1 MHRRLPVALACVAV
15 VTAVA
20 ASSCA
25 VRVRPGGAVVVRP
38 APARVYVAPAPAP
51 PPARVYVA
59 PAPPPAQPVYHAQ
72 PAPPQQPPP
81 PAGYPPPAPPPAAA
95 PPPACVDPADRDISD
110 RFEHGMPIGPGTTIG
125 CTHRGD
131 ADVFVVAAPPGNAG
145 HVIVYTLRGSHEMA
159 PVMQVLDA
167 NRASLHR
174 HHGPRSSELKGWIH
188 VAGGTSVYLRVSQVH
203 GASEPYTLTLAAS
216 ALTEPGEPNGEI
228 ERATPLAENGFVQA
242 YLSNPAND
250 PAALNDWYR
259 VDVTRDGNLTLDC
272 DMSQDIAPVLEVK
285 TAMRRPVVRKS
296 GARSERIQVPVRVQ
310 RGTYYVRVGTFHG
323 VASAG
328 AGDPPTWL
336 TRPYK
341 LTLSR

>member
-1 MHRRLPVALACVAV
+1 MSHRISVTLACLASA
-15 VTAVA
+15 TAAVA
-20 ASSCA
+20 APSCA

-51 PPARVYVA
+51 PPARV
-59 PAPPPAQPVYHAQ
+59 VYHAQ
-72 PAPPQQPPP
+72 PAQQPPPAYPAQPPP
-81 PAGYPPPAPPPAAA
+81 PAPAA
-95 PPPACVDPADRDISD
+95 PPPMACVDPADRDISD
-110 RFEHGMPIGPGTTIG
+110 RFEQAMPIGPGATVG
-125 CTHRGD
+125 CTYRND
-131 ADVFVVAAPPGNAG
+131 TDLFIVTAPAGNAG
-145 HVIVYTLRGSHEMA
+145 HVLVYTLRGAQEMA

-174 HHGPRSSELKGWIH
+174 HSGPRSSELKGWIH
-188 VAGGTSVYLRVSQVH
+188 IAGGTSVYLRVSQVH
-203 GASEPYTLTLAAS
+203 GVNEPYTLTLAAN
-216 ALTEPGEPNGEI
+216 ALAEPGEPNGDV
-228 ERATPLAENGFVQA
+228 ERATPLKEDGFVQA

-259 VDVTRDGNLTLDC
+259 LDVKQDGNLMLDV
-272 DMSQDIAPVLEVK
+272 DMSQDIAPVVEVV

-310 RGTYYVRVGTFHG
+310 RGSYYVRVGTYHS

-341 LTLSR
+341 LTVSR